1 MSLRVLGLDPGT
13 ATTGYGVIDGEGDGL
28 RMLTYGAII
37 TPPDMPMPERLRLI
51 YLAATELINAQ
62 QAGAVAVE
70 KLFFNR
76 NVTTALS
83 VGQARGVLL
92 LAAANAGIAV
102 YEYTP
107 LEVKQALVGYGR
119 ATKPQVQQM
128 VKMVLGLDF
137 TPHPDDAAD
146 ALAVAVCH
154 CQSAR
159 MRALIERG

>member
-1 MSLRVLGLDPGT
+1 MRVLGLDPGT
-13 ATTGYGVIDGEGDGL
+13 ATTGYGVVEGEGDNPRLL
-28 RMLTYGAII
+28 RYGAII
-37 TPPDMPMPERLRLI
+37 TPPEMPMPERLRLI
-51 YLAATELINAQ
+51 FLGAADLMKSEQVAV
-62 QAGAVAVE
+62 VAVE

-92 LAAANAGIAV
+92 LAAAMAGV
-102 YEYTP
+102 PVHEYTP

-119 ATKPQVQQM
+119 ATKDQVQQM
-128 VKMVLGLDF
+128 VRMVLQLDH

-146 ALAVAVCH
+146 ALAVALCH

>member
-13 ATTGYGVIDGEGDGL
+13 ATTGYGVVDSEGDRL
-28 RMLTYGAII
+28 RMLTYGAIV

-51 YLAATELINAQ
+51 YLAATELMNSQ

-92 LAAANAGIAV
+92 LAAANAGVTV

-128 VKMVLGLDF
+128 VKMVLRLDF

-154 CQSAR
+154 SQSAR